1 MSGRPGLAGII
12 QMARE
17 MLSLRRISGELIMN
31 IESANLSSLP
41 PSIAPVAGV
50 GVVEGMSQPLP
61 DGVVSEG
68 FSGALVAQLELLNK
82 IKTGDTAPL
91 QTPDPAV
98 NSLPVVTDL
107 SVGSSDVQDFAALLG
122 NDLPSTYKTKDDVDH
137 EAALGAVTDV
147 LKYITLGTT
156 AGEKAAEAE
165 KNIKDVIA
173 MATPVQQNIEGTNA
187 AVVPV
192 LENKTYA
199 VAVSEAVPAQQ
210 NMTAAETVPTQQ
222 NMAAAEAE
230 KGIKNIV
237 GMGVPERTDLKQV
250 NDKPSR
256 AQIGEEAQ
264 TAEEG
269 DDHVA
274 EGLVAAVIPHPIIMS
289 VEQGKSVSNLTP
301 ADVID
306 EVSGNGL
313 LSYIKSSI
321 VGSAKSDQSAKVV
334 DDTLQGEAVF
344 RQPVQEKPGFNLK
357 YAEDIGKGENV
368 KGRLVPTLAGEKT
381 LPGGA
386 GDISQLNRPVIDHK
400 TEVPAMTKPL
410 SHPEWNKDLGERIV
424 WMNNRA
430 IPAAEIRLNPQHLG
444 PISVRVDVADDQ
456 ATVVFTAQHAA
467 VREVLEA
474 SIPKLRE
481 MMSAQQ
487 INLVDVNVY
496 QGGHS
501 SDSGR
506 SQAQNFAQGFADS
519 QRQGGAGAAA
529 DGVDNVEQEIESGR
543 AVVSKGL
550 LSIYA

>member
-1 MSGRPGLAGII
+1 
-12 QMARE
+12 
-17 MLSLRRISGELIMN
+17 MN

-41 PSIAPVAGV
+41 PSIAPVAGI

-68 FSGALVAQLELLNK
+68 FSGALVAQLELLNN

-98 NSLPVVTDL
+98 NSLPVVTEL

-122 NDLPSTYKTKDDVDH
+122 NDLPPTYKTKDDADH

-222 NMAAAEAE
+222 NMVAAEAE
-230 KGIKNIV
+230 QGIKNIV

-289 VEQGKSVSNLTP
+289 AEQGKSVSNLTP

>member
-1 MSGRPGLAGII
+1 
-12 QMARE
+12 
-17 MLSLRRISGELIMN
+17 MN
-31 IESANLSSLP
+31 IESANLSPLP
-41 PSIAPVAGV
+41 PSSAPVAGSS
-50 GVVEGMSQPLP
+50 VVEGMSQPLP

-68 FSGALVAQLELLNK
+68 FSGALVAQLELLNN

-107 SVGSSDVQDFAALLG
+107 SVGGSDVQDFAVLLG
-122 NDLPSTYKTKDDVDH
+122 NDLPPTYKTKDDVDH

-156 AGEKAAEAE
+156 PGERAAEAE

-173 MATPVQQNIEGTNA
+173 MTIPVQQNPVQQNIEGANTA
-187 AVVPV
+187 PVPV
-192 LENKTYA
+192 RENKVYA
-199 VAVSEAVPAQQ
+199 VAEAVSAQQ
-210 NMTAAETVPTQQ
+210 NMTAAE
-222 NMAAAEAE
+222 AEQ
-230 KGIKNIV
+230 GIKNIV
-237 GMGVPERTDLKQV
+237 GMDVPERIDLKQV
-250 NDKPSR
+250 NDNPGK
-256 AQIGEEAQ
+256 AQIDEKAQ

-269 DDHVA
+269 DDRIP
-274 EGLVAAVIPHPIIMS
+274 EGLVAAIIPPPVIIS
-289 VEQGKSVSNLTP
+289 AEQGKSVSNLTP

-306 EVSGNGL
+306 QANGNGL

-321 VGSAKSDQSAKVV
+321 VGDAKSDQSAKVV
-334 DDTLQGEAVF
+334 DDTLQSEAVF

-386 GDISQLNRPVIDHK
+386 GDIGQLNRPVVDHK
-400 TEVPAMTKPL
+400 AEVPAMTKPL

-519 QRQGGAGAAA
+519 QRQGGAGSAA

-543 AVVSKGL
+543 AIVSKGL

>member
-1 MSGRPGLAGII
+1 
-12 QMARE
+12 
-17 MLSLRRISGELIMN
+17 MN
-31 IESANLSSLP
+31 IESANLSPLP

-50 GVVEGMSQPLP
+50 GVVEGMPQPLP
-61 DGVVSEG
+61 EGVVSEG
-68 FSGALVAQLELLNK
+68 FSGALVAQLELLNN

-122 NDLPSTYKTKDDVDH
+122 NDLPPTYKTKDDADH

-210 NMTAAETVPTQQ
+210 NMTVAEAVPAQQNMTAAETVPAQQ
-222 NMAAAEAE
+222 NMVAAEAE
-230 KGIKNIV
+230 QGIKNIV

-269 DDHVA
+269 GDHVA
-274 EGLVAAVIPHPIIMS
+274 EGLVAAVMPHPIIMS

-381 LPGGA
+381 LPGGG

-400 TEVPAMTKPL
+400 TEVPVMTKPL

>member
-1 MSGRPGLAGII
+1 
-12 QMARE
+12 
-17 MLSLRRISGELIMN
+17 MN

-41 PSIAPVAGV
+41 PSIAPVAGI

-82 IKTGDTAPL
+82 IKTGDTALL

-98 NSLPVVTDL
+98 NSLPVVTEL

-122 NDLPSTYKTKDDVDH
+122 NDLPPTYKTKDDADH

-210 NMTAAETVPTQQ
+210 NMTVAEAVPAQQNMTVAEAVPAQQNMTAAETVPTQQ
-222 NMAAAEAE
+222 NMVAAEAE
-230 KGIKNIV
+230 QGIKNIV

-274 EGLVAAVIPHPIIMS
+274 EGLVADVIPHPIIMS
-289 VEQGKSVSNLTP
+289 AEQGKSVSNLTP